1 MTITLADLA
10 RHLEEAAVAVKP
22 SLEVALGAI
31 GAHTVEVALAMIGHE
46 HANWPPLAA
55 STLAHKKANTPLLE
69 TGEMRDSIKAAVI
82 APELE
87 LLVGSTDPKSKWHEY
102 GTRKIPP
109 RPFIGPSAIAS
120 LPFAEKTLGETAVK
134 LLTRGGTS

>member
-1 MTITLADLA
+1 VTLTLAELA
-10 RHLEEAAVAVKP
+10 HHLEAVAESVKP

-31 GAHTVEVALAMIGHE
+31 GAHTVEVARAMIGHPHPE
-46 HANWPPLAA
+46 WPPLAE
-55 STLAHKKANTPLLE
+55 STLARKHGNTPLLE

-87 LLVGSTDPKSKWHEY
+87 LVVGSTDPKSKFHEL
-102 GTRKIPP
+102 GTHKIPP

-120 LPFAEKTLGETAVK
+120 IPFAEKTLGETAVK
-134 LLTRGGTS
+134 LLTPGGKP